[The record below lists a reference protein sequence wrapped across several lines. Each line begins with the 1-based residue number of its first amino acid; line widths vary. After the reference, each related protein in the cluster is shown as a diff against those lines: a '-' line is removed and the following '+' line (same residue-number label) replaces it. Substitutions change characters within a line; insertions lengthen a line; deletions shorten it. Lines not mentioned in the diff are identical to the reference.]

1 MHFSVDLVGRRTRRL
16 EASCGVGHWRAG
28 PKTARQAALAQGGG
42 HTAPKASYS
51 PLERKRARA
60 AQAGA
65 KMLLGGRESG
75 SVEVWGAEAG
85 DGRIEVSRPHDSLSP
100 GASPWCGP
108 SGSRRLEL
116 AARAKSGRGRAGWII
131 GDERRLLKEKALRR
145 CHTNAGIVSGGRQ
158 HKQVDANLGLELRF
172 FSLPGQQSER
182 PLPLSFFAL
191 LQAHGSL
198 VAWLI
203 APTPCSLSSPIERAA
218 ALSQQPAHPPPRL
231 RNPRPAAV
239 PAADSTPRGRQHARR
254 ATLQAAAVTTAQ
266 AAEETRHH
274 RVSSMP

>member
-172 FSLPGQQSER
+172 FSLPR
-182 PLPLSFFAL
+182 PAIRAASAIVL
-191 LQAHGSL
+191 L
-198 VAWLI
+198 
-203 APTPCSLSSPIERAA
+203 RAA
-218 ALSQQPAHPPPRL
+218 ASSWIARRLANRTHALLSVVANRARCGSQPTASPPAASAPKPPSSCCARCRLDSPRPPACPPR
-231 RNPRPAAV
+231 NPPSSSSHNSASRPGDTS
-239 PAADSTPRGRQHARR
+239 PPR
-254 ATLQAAAVTTAQ
+254 V
-266 AAEETRHH
+266 
-274 RVSSMP
+274 